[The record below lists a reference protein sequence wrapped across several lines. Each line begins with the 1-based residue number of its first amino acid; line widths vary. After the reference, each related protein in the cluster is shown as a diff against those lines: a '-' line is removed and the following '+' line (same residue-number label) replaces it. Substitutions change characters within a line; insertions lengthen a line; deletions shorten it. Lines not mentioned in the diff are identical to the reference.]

1 MLTDERA
8 ALILEAVSKMDID
21 LPTDVEELGPSF
33 LQHKILEVNR
43 HNSVANIYYREVLQ
57 ARMGMEKAMSLS
69 QSEYEVSY
77 DATIISDKVMLYP
90 SQKDRESKTKNLLKP
105 QIQEIQRLKAEITGV
120 KHIETIL
127 KSKLAEL
134 KTISQDIQKLRSLMR
149 DSIDTQS
156 YRGTESM
163 NDDVG
168 TIQREPEELL
178 QGVSLA
184 SNFDADFEDM
194 FSKQPPEKVRMS
206 PLKTEDITP
215 VPNVDFGGFLDD
227 LS

>member
-1 MLTDERA
+1 MLTDTRA
-8 ALILEAVSKMDID
+8 AKILEDVAKMDVD
-21 LPTDVEELGPSF
+21 LPTDVEELGPAF

-57 ARMGMEKAMSLS
+57 ARMAMEKQMSLA
-69 QSEYEVSY
+69 QAEYEIAY

-156 YRGTESM
+156 YRGSESM
-163 NDDVG
+163 NDDYG
-168 TIQREPEELL
+168 TVQRDPEDLL
-178 QGVSLA
+178 ANVSIVKHFEESFSDVFTTVSKNA
-184 SNFDADFEDM
+184 SPIKIAADEV
-194 FSKQPPEKVRMS
+194 PEV
-206 PLKTEDITP
+206 TT
-215 VPNVDFGGFLDD
+215 DFNSFLDD

>member
-1 MLTDERA
+1 MLTDTRA
-8 ALILEAVSKMDID
+8 AKILEDVAKMDVD
-21 LPTDVEELGPSF
+21 LPTDVEELGPAF

-57 ARMGMEKAMSLS
+57 ARMAMEKQMSLA
-69 QSEYEVSY
+69 QAEYEIAY

-156 YRGTESM
+156 YRGSESM
-163 NDDVG
+163 NDDYG
-168 TIQREPEELL
+168 TVQRDPEDLL
-178 QGVSLA
+178 ANVSIVKHFEESFSDVFTTVSKNA
-184 SNFDADFEDM
+184 SPIKIAADEVPDVADFN
-194 FSKQPPEKVRMS
+194 S
-206 PLKTEDITP
+206 
-215 VPNVDFGGFLDD
+215 FLDD